1 LPSIGVLVALILASW
16 RTLAWIVR
24 RADVVL
30 EVVDAR
36 DPMSSRSR
44 RLERMAQALG
54 KKLIIV
60 INKADLVPRDVAD
73 KWKRILEDMGYPTV
87 YMAARDHK
95 GTRVLR
101 RKIKSVAES
110 EPIIVAVTG
119 FPKTGK
125 STIINALKGRHAA
138 STSPIPGS
146 PGYTTHAQLYR
157 IGNNMYM
164 IDTPG
169 VIPVEGGFLEAVIRG
184 RPPEQLRDPVRPAM
198 LLLERALQYS
208 PDSVR
213 KAYGIEE
220 RDPYRILELIALK
233 RGWRY
238 RSDGEPLV
246 EEAARTVIRDYH
258 EGKLLFYVPPEEYLL
273 GKKTVH
279 KGFLGRKRA

>member
-1 LPSIGVLVALILASW
+1 MILASW
-16 RTLAWIVR
+16 RVLAWIVR

-36 DPMSSRSR
+36 DPMSTRSR
-44 RLERMAQALG
+44 RLERMVNSLG

-60 INKADLVPRDVAD
+60 INKSDLVPRSVVE
-73 KWKRILEDMGYPTV
+73 KWKRILTDQGYNVV

-101 RKIKSVAES
+101 KTIRMVAETS
-110 EPIIVAVTG
+110 PVIVAVTG

-125 STIINALKGRHAA
+125 STIINALKGRHSA

-157 IGNNMYM
+157 IGENLYM

-169 VIPVEGGFLEAVIRG
+169 VIPVEGGWLESVIRG
-184 RPPEQLRDPVRPAM
+184 RPPEQLKDPVRPAVE
-198 LLLERALQYS
+198 LLKRALKYNPS
-208 PDSVR
+208 SV
-213 KAYGIEE
+213 KDAYGIDEK
-220 RDPYRILELIALK
+220 DPYKILELIALK

-238 RSDGEPLV
+238 KSDGEPLI
-246 EEAARTVIRDYH
+246 EEAARVVIRDYH
-258 EGKLLFYVPPEEYLL
+258 EGKLLFYVPPEEYI
-273 GKKTVH
+273 TTR
-279 KGFLGRKRA
+279 RKPRQEIGWV